1 MSMHSYIAFLGHQ
14 PLLGIAEL
22 SALLPDFSLT
32 KQESHFILFQTKT
45 DLSQEFL
52 DRLGS
57 IVLLGKRIIESD
69 ITLTDIPQILATEL
83 EGVKGK
89 AVFGFRFLHLPPK
102 KAEPLYRQTK
112 QLLKERGLASR
123 YIGNASEPA
132 KPIQLHDEDLLNPA
146 SGCELIIAQDK
157 DALWVGRTIAAQ
169 NVKRYTARDMEK
181 PVRDTSV
188 GLLPPK
194 LAQTLLNFGHFLVSE
209 QKKDAHKKQLSIFD
223 PFCGTGVILLEA
235 LLCGMSVFASDVSE
249 KAVKGATTNIEWLR
263 KAYKIFKKDAESSV
277 WKQNACTAFAFDTP
291 PDMIVSEGTLG
302 PALKERPTVRDAEL
316 LRKDADELTAAFLQN
331 TAKTLKGV
339 PIVLTLPVWY
349 AQKRM
354 IWLQNVWKA
363 IDACG
368 YTAVLPPS
376 IEPSMEDRPSLL
388 YRRPEQFVGREIVL
402 LLPKKK

>member
-1 MSMHSYIAFLGHQ
+1 MHSYIAFLGHQ
-14 PLLGIAEL
+14 PFIGIAEL
-22 SALLPDFSLT
+22 SALLPDFELVEHDGST
-32 KQESHFILFQTKT
+32 VLFTTKT

-57 IVLLGKRIIESD
+57 IVLLGKRIIDSD
-69 ITLTDIPQILATEL
+69 IAFDDIPQILATEL

-89 AVFGFRFLHLPPK
+89 AVFGFRFLHLPSK
-102 KAEPLYRQTK
+102 KVEPLYRKTK

-123 YIGNASEPA
+123 YVGNALEPA
-132 KPIQLHDEDLLNPA
+132 KPIQLHDENLLNPA
-146 SGCELIIAQDK
+146 SGCELIVVQNK
-157 DALWVGRTIAAQ
+157 DALWIGRTIAAQ
-169 NVKRYTARDMEK
+169 NVKKYTARDMEK
-181 PVRDTSV
+181 PVRDTTI

-194 LAQTLLNFGHFLVSE
+194 LAQTLLNFGHFLVSL
-209 QKKDAHKKQLSIFD
+209 QKKDVSKKQLSVFD

-235 LLCGMSVFASDVSE
+235 LLLGMNVFASDVSE

-263 KAYKIFKKDAESSV
+263 KAYKIFKKDAESAV
-277 WKQNACTAFAFDTP
+277 WKQNACSAFSFDAL

-302 PALKERPTVRDAEL
+302 PALKERPTVRDAEMM
-316 LRKDADELTAAFLQN
+316 RKDADELTASFLEN
-331 TAKTLKGV
+331 ASKTLKGV

-354 IWLQNVWKA
+354 IWLQHIWKN
-363 IDACG
+363 IDDYG

-376 IEPSMEDRPSLL
+376 VQPSMEDRPSLL